1 MAHMET
7 KSFACDIG
15 VLVGHAP
22 VRTWVMGAKANAS
35 DIPGGRESAPLN
47 DEDIA
52 RMRKVVQ
59 EAVAAGAVGFSSSRV
74 SIHRDASGVL
84 LPGSLAEHKEL
95 EEMAQGVADGGGG
108 VFELA
113 SSWNLYDDFVK
124 EGVGDRDK
132 LRDYYNSDWEW
143 LNRMATTPGLTVT
156 TGGGTGGMEK
166 DQAWQFAAPGGQ
178 MERLANVHANGGD
191 MWITPMMRLGT
202 LFIGIKGEGLNPLL
216 ASAAYQEVLK
226 AAGGYVT
233 DDMIMELQSNLGLR
247 ATIIDE
253 LEQVRTGAYGTHFIG
268 NKSQRQWIWPWSTDP
283 ENAEED
289 SLLFADTNPKVW
301 GGEGGKTV
309 WEYVYDVMVHPEE
322 PHGGVLVRPLYNYGD
337 HSFEPLMDMFLGND
351 KIVAGFADG
360 GAHGKGQCEATTPT
374 TLITFWCRD
383 RTRGEHIPIEIIVK
397 KQTKDSA
404 NMMGFHDRGEL
415 RPGFRADVTPIDAFS
430 ICVLSVSLTQKEHHD
445 FSSTSSTWRRWTS
458 SRRSTSMTCRSTPGG
473 GCSPSRAMI
482 SPCATVSSPSSTDS
496 PPGTHTPLLSRSFC
510 VGSSWLLARVL
521 RACAERGVAVCVAAA
536 LCPAAWPRTRAPT
549 ASSPMA
555 FAAPSSPAIPRAS
568 PTLPTCRSLRRSC
581 SRRAWARAPS

>member
-202 LFIGIKGEGLNPLL
+202 LFIGIKGEGL
-216 ASAAYQEVLK
+216 K
-226 AAGGYVT
+226 
-233 DDMIMELQSNLGLR
+233 
-247 ATIIDE
+247 
-253 LEQVRTGAYGTHFIG
+253 
-268 NKSQRQWIWPWSTDP
+268 
-283 ENAEED
+283 
-289 SLLFADTNPKVW
+289 
-301 GGEGGKTV
+301 
-309 WEYVYDVMVHPEE
+309 
-322 PHGGVLVRPLYNYGD
+322 
-337 HSFEPLMDMFLGND
+337 
-351 KIVAGFADG
+351 
-360 GAHGKGQCEATTPT
+360 
-374 TLITFWCRD
+374 
-383 RTRGEHIPIEIIVK
+383 
-397 KQTKDSA
+397 
-404 NMMGFHDRGEL
+404 
-415 RPGFRADVTPIDAFS
+415 
-430 ICVLSVSLTQKEHHD
+430 
-445 FSSTSSTWRRWTS
+445 
-458 SRRSTSMTCRSTPGG
+458 
-473 GCSPSRAMI
+473 
-482 SPCATVSSPSSTDS
+482 
-496 PPGTHTPLLSRSFC
+496 
-510 VGSSWLLARVL
+510 
-521 RACAERGVAVCVAAA
+521 
-536 LCPAAWPRTRAPT
+536 
-549 ASSPMA
+549 
-555 FAAPSSPAIPRAS
+555 
-568 PTLPTCRSLRRSC
+568 
-581 SRRAWARAPS
+581 